1 MKISFRKY
9 DFRIH
14 EKNEIIYIFDEVR
27 KKNVKL
33 TPEEWVRQNFLHYLI
48 YDLNYPRNKIAIEK
62 EFKINDR
69 KKRFDL
75 LVFDE
80 NTEPFLLLECKSQ
93 VEELNEKVLK
103 QCLNYNINFE
113 VPYLVISNGDYT
125 FAWHLEKGS
134 ARLLNELPNYR
145 KQDV

>member
-27 KKNVKL
+27 KKNVIL

-48 YDLNYPRNKIAIEK
+48 YDLNYPRSKIAIEK

-134 ARLLNELPNYR
+134 ARLLNELPSYR

>member
-14 EKNEIIYIFDEVR
+14 EKNETIYIFDEVR
-27 KKNVKL
+27 KKNVIL

-134 ARLLNELPNYR
+134 ARLLNELPSYR

>member
-27 KKNVKL
+27 KKNVIL

-48 YDLNYPRNKIAIEK
+48 YDLNYPKSKIAIEK
-62 EFKINDR
+62 EFKINER

-80 NTEPFLLLECKSQ
+80 NSKPFLLLECKSQ
-93 VEELNEKVLK
+93 KEELNEKVLK
-103 QCLNYNINFE
+103 QCLNYNLHFE
-113 VPYLVISNGDYT
+113 VPYLVISNGDFT
-125 FAWHLEKGS
+125 FGWQLKN
-134 ARLLNELPNYR
+134 RNTYELS
-145 KQDV
+145 